1 MKSDVSIYVSKV
13 WKTKLRSE
21 HAFLNHLTFVSST
34 LLGSIM
40 PTEATVLA
48 ASTSAKDLCGTIVLG
63 GSLSSNGVGHAVGSF
78 D

>member
-1 MKSDVSIYVSKV
+1 MLVFMSAKLR
-13 WKTKLRSE
+13 KTKLRSE
-21 HAFLNHLTFVSST
+21 HAFLNHLTSVSST
-34 LLGSIM
+34 LLESIM

-48 ASTSAKDLCGTIVLG
+48 ASMSAKDLCCTIVLG